1 MRLASARS
9 ADPAFAQIFFVDPFL
24 KDQVELRAICTV
36 VDARHIEH
44 HLAKEVAKGCVNEA
58 VEQIMA
64 ADVVLLNKVDLVD
77 APARAALTKRL
88 NGLNPLAPV
97 HECEYAAVDVAEL
110 LEAQAFA
117 LSKHPAFAEGVRHLE
132 DTGLQKEHPDH
143 DSAVGSLVLAG
154 QGDLE
159 VATLKAWL
167 KEVGDECGDSLWRVK
182 GVVAVAGEPNKHV
195 LQGVHKLLEVRPRE
209 DSTWVEGA
217 PPAEGGRRC
226 QIVLIGKDL
235 SARRAALEA
244 SATEAFGF
252 PLRVFNEDLQG
263 PDPHAMPDIRPMLVS
278 HRYCTALPP
287 PPPLPLLPLLL
298 PAARPIP
305 PSLSTLGQRV
315 FESRAVLSCLVLSYL
330 VQPCR
335 LLALQRAF

>member
-1 MRLASARS
+1 VRLASARR

-77 APARAALTKRL
+77 APARTALTKRL

-110 LEAQAFA
+110 LDAQAFA

-278 HRYCTALPP
+278 HRYCTVLPP
-287 PPPLPLLPLLL
+287 PPLLLLPLLL
-298 PAARPIP
+298 PTSETHASIPLYWPARFRE
-305 PSLSTLGQRV
+305 T
-315 FESRAVLSCLVLSYL
+315 RAVLSCLVLSYL

-335 LLALQRAF
+335 LSALQRAF